1 MDFNECRFKDKCLL
15 TLTMFLYNARYVLVS
30 LQNLIMYQ
38 IVVNSLNGPKRLCHE
53 VNYMIGI

>member
-1 MDFNECRFKDKCLL
+1 MSVALKMSFD
-15 TLTMFLYNARYVLVS
+15 AHYVFIQRAICPVS